1 MTELN
6 DYLELAI
13 GFLELDGAA
22 SRQTNNTIYWK
33 QKQDAGQ

>member
-13 GFLELDGAA
+13 GFLELGGAT
-22 SRQTNNTIYWK
+22 STQINNTIYWK